1 MHQHLKVNEL
11 VAAAYAAV
19 PTLPP
24 AKAKL
29 MREVATRL
37 SVTFVALTESLE
49 LRKALTKECDD
60 LKQQVVNLAVDNA
73 AFKSEAR
80 EADIIDGIKTEVI

>member
-1 MHQHLKVNEL
+1 MHQYLKVKDL

-24 AKAKL
+24 AEAKL

-37 SVTFVALTESLE
+37 DVTFIALSESLDQRVTLMAE
-49 LRKALTKECDD
+49 NAILREGKAHEH
-60 LKQQVVNLAVDNA
+60 
-73 AFKSEAR
+73 
-80 EADIIDGIKTEVI
+80 